1 MDTASSIENA
11 NRSSADTTLQPIIAT
26 TTDWRQV
33 GGGNGNQENIQRG
46 KFVDSVFG
54 RLPDVTVST
63 IAIVAAVCGAIIGT
77 LLIALICV
85 CHRRRRLLVVA
96 KATNNNN
103 SRSHG
108 RHRRRQSG
116 HSSLVTGLPGSSSD
130 SPCADAEDGAD
141 ADGVADTTF
150 ATTVS
155 GGAFSPRLAEMGAL
169 LPAASAGGRQPVKST
184 FGPPLT
190 RTATVG
196 NNGTAAATSAVS
208 SASTL
213 VELRQ
218 KKQQQQQQQAKPGNQ
233 ATTSA
238 AASSEAGGH
247 NDTTR
252 GKFTYE
258 IVV

>member
-11 NRSSADTTLQPIIAT
+11 NRSSADITLPPIIAT
-26 TTDWRQV
+26 TTDWRQL
-33 GGGNGNQENIQRG
+33 GGGNGNRENIQRG

-63 IAIVAAVCGAIIGT
+63 IGIVAAVCGAIIGT

-85 CHRRRRLLVVA
+85 CHRRRRSLVVA
-96 KATNNNN
+96 KATNNN
-103 SRSHG
+103 RSHG

-116 HSSLVTGLPGSSSD
+116 HSSLVTGLPGSSSG
-130 SPCADAEDGAD
+130 SPCGDAEDD

-155 GGAFSPRLAEMGAL
+155 GGAFSPRLAELGAL
-169 LPAASAGGRQPVKST
+169 LPAASAGGRQPTKST

-218 KKQQQQQQQAKPGNQ
+218 KKQQQQAKPGNQ

-247 NDTTR
+247 NETTR